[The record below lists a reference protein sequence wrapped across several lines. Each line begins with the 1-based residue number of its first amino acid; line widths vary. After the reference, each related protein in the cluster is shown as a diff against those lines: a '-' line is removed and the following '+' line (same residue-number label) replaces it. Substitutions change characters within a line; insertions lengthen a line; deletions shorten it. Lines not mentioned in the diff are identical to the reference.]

1 MKKSILTVLLSV
13 LVSGLTA
20 FAIVRNN
27 SDDAVSAAMPA
38 NGAAY
43 RTVNLEQ
50 TDYPDFTYAAESAV
64 DAVVYVAVTIK
75 SQTQQQPQMFD
86 PFEFFFG
93 YGGGQQYQQQPR
105 EQRGSG
111 SGVIIRQDGYIVT
124 NNHVVENA
132 TKVDV
137 TLNNN
142 ETYEAT
148 VIGTDPATD
157 VALIKIEAD
166 GLPLEN
172 VHLSDG
178 LQTLVYYINHPE

>member
-20 FAIVRNN
+20 YAIVKNTN
-27 SDDAVSAAMPA
+27 DDNIASASVP
-38 NGAAY
+38 GAQY

-93 YGGGQQYQQQPR
+93 YGGGQQYQQQP
-105 EQRGSG
+105 
-111 SGVIIRQDGYIVT
+111 
-124 NNHVVENA
+124 
-132 TKVDV
+132 
-137 TLNNN
+137 
-142 ETYEAT
+142 
-148 VIGTDPATD
+148 
-157 VALIKIEAD
+157 
-166 GLPLEN
+166 
-172 VHLSDG
+172 
-178 LQTLVYYINHPE
+178 